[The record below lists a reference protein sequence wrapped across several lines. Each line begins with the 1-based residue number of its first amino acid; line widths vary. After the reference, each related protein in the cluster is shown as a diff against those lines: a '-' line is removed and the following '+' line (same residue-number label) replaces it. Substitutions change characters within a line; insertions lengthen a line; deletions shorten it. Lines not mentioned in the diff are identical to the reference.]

1 MKIFIKTEKMRDK
14 YQKGDTMLDKIKNF
28 VKSVSSTTWIVI
40 AVGVIAAIILTWV
53 SSNAKAPEATPVAEK
68 APAVK

>member
-1 MKIFIKTEKMRDK
+1 
-14 YQKGDTMLDKIKNF
+14 MLENIKNF

-40 AVGVIAAIILTWV
+40 AVGVVAAILLSWV
-53 SSNAKAPEATPVAEK
+53 SSHAKAPEATPAAEK